1 MKLLRGSP
9 LVHGET
15 GRGRPVIPNDDDAVR
30 HYRALFISDVHLGT
44 KTSQAELLIDFLR
57 LHDAEIIYLVGD
69 IVDFW
74 RIRRSAHWPQSHN
87 DVLQKLLRKV
97 RKGTRIIYLPGNHDE
112 ALRSYLGA
120 KFGGIEIIDS
130 IVHTTADGRK
140 ALVVHGDQFDVV
152 VHYAKWL
159 AFLGDAAYEMALWG
173 NTHLNFMRRKAGL
186 TYWSLSAFLKHKVKQ
201 AVNFISAYEGAL
213 ANEARKQGAEIVIC
227 GHIHHLAMRQMGD
240 VLYVN
245 TGDWVESGT
254 AIGERM
260 DGTFEAIEWMK
271 YRAGQAVA
279 AAAETEPSPVADMA
293 A

>member
-1 MKLLRGSP
+1 ML
-9 LVHGET
+9 T
-15 GRGRPVIPNDDDAVR
+15 TDDEPMR
-30 HYRALFISDVHLGT
+30 RYRALFISDVHLGT
-44 KTSQAELLIDFLR
+44 KTCQADLLLDFLR
-57 LHDAEIIYLVGD
+57 VHDADTIYLVGD

-97 RKGTRIIYLPGNHDE
+97 RKGTHVVYLPGNHDE
-112 ALRSYLGA
+112 ALRSYCGA

-159 AFLGDAAYEMALWG
+159 AFLGDASYEFALWA
-173 NTHLNFMRRKAGL
+173 NSHLNFMRRKAGL
-186 TYWSLSAFLKHKVKQ
+186 SYWSLSAFLKHKVKQ

-213 ANEARKQGAEIVIC
+213 ATEARKQGAEIVIC
-227 GHIHHLAMRQMGD
+227 GHIHHVAMRQMGD
-240 VLYVN
+240 VLYIN

-260 DGTFEAIEWMK
+260 DGSFEIINWMSD
-271 YRAGQAVA
+271 QAKQRQSAQMRVPVDLA
-279 AAAETEPSPVADMA
+279 A
-293 A
+293 

>member
-1 MKLLRGSP
+1 MLANT
-9 LVHGET
+9 EE
-15 GRGRPVIPNDDDAVR
+15 AVR

-44 KTSQAELLIDFLR
+44 KTSQAELLLDFLKV
-57 LHDAEIIYLVGD
+57 HDADTIYLVGD
-69 IVDFW
+69 IIDFW

-97 RKGTRIIYLPGNHDE
+97 RKGTRLVYLPGNHDE
-112 ALRSYLGA
+112 ALRSYCGA
-120 KFGGIEIIDS
+120 KFGGIELVDS
-130 IVHTTADGRK
+130 IIHTTADGRK

-159 AFLGDAAYEMALWG
+159 AFLGDAAYELALWG
-173 NTHLNFMRRKAGL
+173 NTHLNFLRRKAGL

-213 ANEARKQGAEIVIC
+213 ATEARKQGASVVIC
-227 GHIHHLAMRQMGD
+227 GHIHHVAMRQMGD

-254 AIGERM
+254 AIGERA
-260 DGTFEAIEWMK
+260 DGTFEIIDWRRQCADKPVLTE
-271 YRAGQAVA
+271 AVVPVDLA
-279 AAAETEPSPVADMA
+279 A
-293 A
+293 